1 MNPVSSAPFAMPAAT
16 QTAGNRRRTS
26 LGVRVRLAFGVSVGL
41 QAALTVLAASQLE
54 GGAAMAAA
62 SLGLGAMAVTLATAT
77 WLVRSL
83 VRPLGPA
90 TRAVSLL
97 SAGDLG
103 AEIDARSGGELRPLM
118 EALHQVREALF
129 GVVSQVRT
137 GTANVA
143 MNASQITKDNE
154 ALAQRTGT
162 QADSLQGTAA
172 SMEELTAVVRQN
184 AGTAREAHALAR
196 AAADQA
202 QQGGQVMREVVQTME
217 AIRTGSRSIRE
228 IIAVIDGIAFQT
240 NILALNAAVE
250 AARAGEQGRGFAVVA
265 AEVRSLAQRCAGAA
279 REIKTLIG
287 ASVDQVDSGGAR
299 VDQAGQSMAQIVE
312 AVRQVAELIGQIDGA
327 SQEQSSG
334 IESIGHAITTI
345 DGATQD
351 NASFVKAA
359 ALTAAALQDRA
370 FTLLD
375 AVGVFRLGDR
385 EHGTA
390 QEAVA
395 LVQGGCE
402 FQRTQGRAALVA
414 DVNKLDKGRFVHRD
428 LYLLVLGLHDMVF
441 VAHGNNP
448 GRIGTGPQVKD
459 VDGKLFAQEMVRVAR
474 DKGEGWVDYKWVH
487 PVTNEVFD
495 KRAYVR
501 REGDL
506 VVGCAFY
513 RT

>member
-1 MNPVSSAPFAMPAAT
+1 MQAVLPPR
-16 QTAGNRRRTS
+16 AGTPRRTS
-26 LGVRVRLAFGVSVGL
+26 LGARVRLSFGL
-41 QAALTVLAASQLE
+41 IFALLAALTALAGGQLQGSAALAA
-54 GGAAMAAA
+54 AA
-62 SLGLGAMAVTLATAT
+62 LGLGAMAVTLATAV
-77 WLVRSL
+77 WLLRSV

-90 TRAVSLL
+90 TMAVSLI
-97 SAGDLG
+97 SGGDLN
-103 AEIDARSGGELRPLM
+103 ADIDARSGGELRPLV
-118 EALHQVREALF
+118 EALHEVREALF

-143 MNASQITKDNE
+143 MNAAQISKDNE
-154 ALAQRTGT
+154 ALAQRTER

-172 SMEELTAVVRQN
+172 SMEQLTAAVRQN

-202 QQGGQVMREVVQTME
+202 QQGGQVMHAVVETMD
-217 AIRTGSRSIRE
+217 AIRAGSKSIRD

-265 AEVRSLAQRCAGAA
+265 AEVRSLAQRCASAA
-279 REIKTLIG
+279 REIKDLIG
-287 ASVDQVDSGGAR
+287 ASVQQVDSGGAR
-299 VDQAGQSMAQIVE
+299 VDAAGQAMTAIVE
-312 AVRQVAELIGQIDGA
+312 AVRQVADLIAQIDGA
-327 SQEQSSG
+327 SQEQTSG
-334 IESIGHAITTI
+334 IETIGHAITTI
-345 DGATQD
+345 DSATQD
-351 NASFVKAA
+351 NAGLVKAA
-359 ALTAAALQDRA
+359 AATAAALQDRA
-370 FTLLD
+370 LILLE
-375 AVGVFRLGDR
+375 AVGVFRLGER
-385 EHGTA
+385 EHGSA

-395 LVQGGCE
+395 LVQGACE

-414 DVNKLDKGRFVHRD
+414 EVNKLDRGRFVHRD
-428 LYLLVLGLHDMVF
+428 LYLLVLGLHDSLF
-441 VAHGNNP
+441 AAHGNNP

-459 VDGKLFAQEMVRVAR
+459 VDGKPFALEMVRVAR

-501 REGDL
+501 REGDV
-506 VVGCAFY
+506 VVGCAFH